1 MIKLSF
7 PVGPAARTLAATAI
21 LAFIPLT
28 SAEAQRYRDGD
39 HHRFERHERHDR
51 YERHD
56 YDRSGFRCVAE
67 ARRLGGDG
75 PPIPGIRGRAFGRGA
90 CGEAL
95 SECNFELNRYRR
107 QTGDAPY
114 ARCVIIR
121 RG

>member
-1 MIKLSF
+1 MITLSF
-7 PVGPAARTLAATAI
+7 PVGPAARTLAATAA

-39 HHRFERHERHDR
+39 HHRFERHDR

-56 YDRSGFRCVAE
+56 FDRGGFRCVAE

-75 PPIPGIRGRAFGRGA
+75 PPIPGLRGRGFGHGA
-90 CGEAL
+90 CREAL
-95 SECNFELNRYRR
+95 SECNHELNRYRR
-107 QTGDAPY
+107 HTGDAPY
-114 ARCVIIR
+114 ASCVIVR